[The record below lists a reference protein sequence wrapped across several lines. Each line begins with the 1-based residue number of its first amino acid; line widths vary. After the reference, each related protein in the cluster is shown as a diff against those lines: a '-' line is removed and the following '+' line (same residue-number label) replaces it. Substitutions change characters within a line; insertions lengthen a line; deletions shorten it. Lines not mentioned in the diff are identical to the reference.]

1 MSTVA
6 TKSAKTGKPAG
17 LDAIFRP
24 FTVKFS
30 GGQISYGPA
39 KAGGSGPPPKG
50 GLKAPSA
57 RRTYAAVVRR
67 ERPGSGVAAPER
79 SMPSAAPATTDENG
93 RERAASD
100 EGGGGVDG
108 RHVKCANL
116 RARETCGANS
126 GDRGARGR
134 GARRAAEQRFPAASA
149 RREGDERVARR
160 PRGRRLECRRGH
172 TTCGCVVLGLI
183 GGRL

>member
-6 TKSAKTGKPAG
+6 TKSVKTGKPAG

-24 FTVKFS
+24 FTLKFG

-79 SMPSAAPATTDENG
+79 SMPSAAPAATDENVP
-93 RERAASD
+93 RQTRVEAASTA
-100 EGGGGVDG
+100 VTS
-108 RHVKCANL
+108 KTMCKL
-116 RARETCGANS
+116 ART
-126 GDRGARGR
+126 
-134 GARRAAEQRFPAASA
+134 
-149 RREGDERVARR
+149 
-160 PRGRRLECRRGH
+160 
-172 TTCGCVVLGLI
+172 
-183 GGRL
+183 